1 MICKILRQ
9 FINTFT
15 VDDKYS
21 VLNRDKLLQL
31 IQMQLSGKEKAF
43 SQCFYSVLKS
53 RLNFEHFEKKMITI
67 ADVFPELQTSKKV
80 VR

>member
-43 SQCFYSVLKS
+43 SQFFYSVLKS
-53 RLNFEHFEKKMITI
+53 RLNFEHFEKKMTTI